1 MLGYFVADMR
11 CRKAILP
18 IFRNNG
24 VFLSEEVLN
33 AKLTNCGRI
42 GYALRNWLRLG
53 YLLIIRLSICVRQG
67 EIA

>member
-1 MLGYFVADMR
+1 
-11 CRKAILP
+11 LP

-24 VFLSEEVLN
+24 VFLSEEFLN

-42 GYALRNWLRLG
+42 AYALRNWLRLG